1 MLDNDKKALIALSG
15 KKEIC
20 ILPAMANRHG
30 LICGATGTGKS
41 VSLQTMAET
50 FSSLGVPVFLADVKG
65 DLSGMA
71 MPGKST
77 GKLADRVRELD
88 LEAKGY
94 KRRGFP
100 CCADPSN
107 PGAGG
112 RNRPQSGKQSAK
124 RRTARHLDQAAWRA
138 KAAPVR

>member
-50 FSSLGVPVFLADVKG
+50 FSSLGVPVFI
-65 DLSGMA
+65 
-71 MPGKST
+71 
-77 GKLADRVRELD
+77 
-88 LEAKGY
+88 
-94 KRRGFP
+94 
-100 CCADPSN
+100 N
-107 PGAGG
+107 
-112 RNRPQSGKQSAK
+112 RN
-124 RRTARHLDQAAWRA
+124 
-138 KAAPVR
+138 